1 MTQAPRDEQVPS
13 PCIRLCTLDE
23 REVCVGCYRTLNDI
37 MVWRDLDPA
46 GRLAVLDAADRR
58 RAAAAGTGISGQA
71 PAVAPG
77 RVTRRG

>member
-1 MTQAPRDEQVPS
+1 MTQAIRDDQVQS

-23 REVCVGCYRTLNDI
+23 REVCVGCCRTLNDI

-77 RVTRRG
+77 RVTSRG